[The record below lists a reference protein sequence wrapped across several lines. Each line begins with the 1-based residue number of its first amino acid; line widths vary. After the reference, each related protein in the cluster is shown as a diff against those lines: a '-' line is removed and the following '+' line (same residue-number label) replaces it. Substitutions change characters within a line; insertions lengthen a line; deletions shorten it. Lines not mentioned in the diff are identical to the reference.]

1 MKKLSLAVLA
11 TSFIAAPVLA
21 EPYGN
26 SYDDDQ
32 PDAFIGGSVTYS
44 KMENLAVYGEDI
56 EELGDADELKDD
68 RSSWKA
74 FAGVW
79 ITDYIGVEG
88 QYMAIGK
95 FEENGVSFDPD
106 GVTASVLLG
115 IPVAEHTR
123 IYANG
128 GQMWWNADY
137 KGPLGYTDETDGT
150 SLIYGAGV
158 SVAILDNMNVR
169 AEYERT
175 KFDEG
180 EVDADIDFASVGLGF
195 MF

>member
-123 IYANG
+123 IYAIG